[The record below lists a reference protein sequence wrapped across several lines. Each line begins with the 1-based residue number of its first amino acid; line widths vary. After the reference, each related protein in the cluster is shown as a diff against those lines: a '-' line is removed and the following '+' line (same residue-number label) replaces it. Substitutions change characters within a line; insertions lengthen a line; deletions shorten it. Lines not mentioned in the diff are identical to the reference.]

1 MRIGVDASRA
11 TAQQRTGTEK
21 YSLHLIRELLS
32 LGTHHQIR
40 LYFSEAPS
48 SGLLGSGAE
57 VRTMPFPRL
66 WTHVRL
72 SWEMLLRTPDVL
84 FVPSHVLPIV
94 HPRRSVVTV
103 HDLGFLYHPEAHT
116 AFQNAYLRWSTRYNG
131 RSAARVVADSHA
143 TRLDLVRHYR
153 IEPGKIRV
161 IYPGRDESLTR
172 IEDPAILAGLRAR
185 LGLPD
190 HYLLY
195 VGTLHPRKNLVRLVE
210 AFGAALPALPPGTG
224 LVLAGKV
231 GWLHDALLVRLRQLG
246 LQERVLLPGYVADAD
261 LPALL
266 SGASAFLFPSLYEGF
281 GLPVIEAMTCGVPV
295 VCSNVSSLPEVAGDA
310 ALLVDPLDTGA
321 WAQAIDRVSNDEP
334 LRRDLEERGRRQVAR
349 FSWGRCAAQVLD
361 LLEEVGHG
369 AA

>member
-11 TAQQRTGTEK
+11 TAEQRTGTEN

-32 LGTHHQIR
+32 LGTHHQVR
-40 LYFSEAPS
+40 LYFNQAPS

-72 SWEMLLRTPDVL
+72 SWEMLLRPPDVL

-103 HDLGFLYHPEAHT
+103 HDLGFLSHPEAHT

-131 RSAARVVADSHA
+131 RSAARVVADSQA
-143 TRLDLVRHYR
+143 TRLDLIRHYR
-153 IEPGKIRV
+153 IDAGKIRV
-161 IYPGRDESLTR
+161 IYPGRDESLAR
-172 IEDPAILAGLRAR
+172 VDDPVLLAGLRAR
-185 LGLPD
+185 MGLPEQ
-190 HYLLY
+190 YLLY

-210 AFGAALPALPPGTG
+210 AFSAALPALPQGTG
-224 LVLAGKV
+224 LVLAGKA
-231 GWLHDALLVRLRQLG
+231 GWLYDALLARVGELG
-246 LQERVLLPGYVADAD
+246 LEERVLLPGYVADAD

-266 SGASAFLFPSLYEGF
+266 SGATAFLFPSLYEGF
-281 GLPVIEAMTCGVPV
+281 GLPVIEAMACGVPV

-321 WAQAIDRVSNDEP
+321 WSSAMERVSNDER
-334 LRRDLEERGRRQVAR
+334 LRRDLVERGRRQITR
-349 FSWGRCAAQVLD
+349 FSWGRCAGEVLE